1 MKRWISAGI
10 LVLAYSASGQ
20 TQQVNKCVTKAGTEY
35 RSGPCDDG
43 VAAKTWSAQV
53 APRSPEV
60 VANERRLDQIRQESA
75 ARSQRARPAPA
86 SRGAAIQ
93 FSQYE
98 DPDRCAWAKAQ
109 RAAAFEAAG
118 HRRTFALSRQMDD
131 LVYES
136 CK

>member
-1 MKRWISAGI
+1 MKKWISAG
-10 LVLAYSASGQ
+10 LLLFACSAHA
-20 TQQVNKCVTKAGTEY
+20 QQVNKCVTKTGAEY

-43 VAAKTWSAQV
+43 VATKTWSAEV

-60 VANERRLDQIRQESA
+60 VANERRLDLIRQESA
-75 ARSQRARPAPA
+75 ARTQRTRTAPA
-86 SRGAAIQ
+86 SRGTAIQ
-93 FSQYE
+93 FSQYKN
-98 DPDRCAWAKAQ
+98 PDRCAWAKAQ

>member
-1 MKRWISAGI
+1 MKSWIAATLLFLISI
-10 LVLAYSASGQ
+10 SGAHS
-20 TQQVNKCVTKAGTEY
+20 QQVNKCVTKAGTEY
-35 RSGPCDDG
+35 RSGPCEDG

-86 SRGAAIQ
+86 SRGTAIQ
-93 FSQYE
+93 FSQYK

-131 LVYES
+131 LVYQS